1 MNLQSDL
8 DKSAAD
14 LAFKISNLSSQ
25 LDEALNRLSTEIP
38 NDYKILDEE
47 ISSNCDLNLGDLKSI
62 LKVITHF

>member
-8 DKSAAD
+8 DKSATD

>member
-38 NDYKILDEE
+38 SDYKILDEE
-47 ISSNCDLNLGDLKSI
+47 ISSNCDLNLGHLKSI